1 MPHTT
6 RYTLHA
12 TRIIIALSI
21 ALVLWTLMFSPW
33 TAPYLPFWHCMVG
46 SAVILIGLA
55 LYNGRHE
62 IKQHLTISSCKHF
75 LTEVLLGIAIAA
87 ALWGIFWIGDK
98 VSQWMFPSFA
108 RMQVNDIYGIKE
120 GINPVLLSCLLLF
133 VIGPA
138 EELFWRG
145 YVQQTMTTHFLQAKR
160 PTWIAALIAVA
171 IYALVHI
178 FSFNFMLIMA
188 ALVCGV
194 VWGGLYWLC
203 PKHFSAILIS
213 HALWDAAVF
222 IWFPI

>member
-1 MPHTT
+1 MPRH
-6 RYTLHA
+6 LFISLA
-12 TRIIIALSI
+12 VGL
-21 ALVLWTLMFSPW
+21 LLWTLMFSPW
-33 TAPYLPFWHCMVG
+33 TAPFLPFWPCMVG
-46 SAVILIGLA
+46 SAVILIVLA
-55 LYNGRHE
+55 LYNERKQ
-62 IKQHLTISSCKHF
+62 IKEHLSVPLKQWCIDI
-75 LTEVLLGIAIAA
+75 LLGIAIAA

-108 RMQVNDIYGIKE
+108 RHQVDGIYGIKD
-120 GINPVLLSCLLLF
+120 GVNPVLLSCLLLL

-145 YVQQTMTTHFLQAKR
+145 YIQQVLTTRFQQTTH
-160 PTWIAALIAVA
+160 PTWVAALIAVA
-171 IYALVHI
+171 AYTLVHI

-203 PKHFSAILIS
+203 PKHFPAIVIS

>member
-1 MPHTT
+1 M
-6 RYTLHA
+6 
-12 TRIIIALSI
+12 IAFAI

-33 TAPYLPFWHCMVG
+33 TAPYLPFWPCMIG
-46 SAVILIGLA
+46 SAVILIALA
-55 LYNGRHE
+55 LYNGRKS
-62 IKQHLTISSCKHF
+62 IKEHLSVPMKQWLIDI
-75 LTEVLLGIAIAA
+75 LLGVAIAA

-108 RMQVNDIYGIKE
+108 RHQVDGIYGIKD
-120 GINPVLLSCLLLF
+120 GVNPILLSCLLLF

-145 YVQQTMTTHFLQAKR
+145 YIQQVLTTRFQQTTR
-160 PTWIAALIAVA
+160 PTWVAALIAIA
-171 IYALVHI
+171 AYMLVHI

-194 VWGGLYWLC
+194 VWGGLYWLF
-203 PKHFSAILIS
+203 PKHFLAIVIS